1 MIKAFLSHSSKDK
14 ESYVRIVANKLKK
27 DMPSP
32 IHAYPKRS
40 LSLGMDERLMAF
52 IYMHDGRETMDIH
65 ER

>member
-1 MIKAFLSHSSKDK
+1 MCLDFGWSRK
-14 ESYVRIVANKLKK
+14 NKLKK
-27 DMPSP
+27 VMPSS